1 MPWYNKHI
9 DAQDYGDSEVEIMAV
24 SYKKLWKLLIDRD
37 LKKKD
42 LEAMAQVSHYT
53 MNKLTH
59 GDNVT
64 TDVLGR
70 ICKALD
76 CSLDDIMEFVDE

>member
-1 MPWYNKHI
+1 M
-9 DAQDYGDSEVEIMAV
+9 
-24 SYKKLWKLLIDRD
+24 
-37 LKKKD
+37 KKKD
-42 LEAMAQVSHYT
+42 LKTMAQVSHYT
-53 MNKLTH
+53 TNKLTY

-76 CSLDDIMEFVDE
+76 CSLGDIMEFVDELADPFSETFHPNEKWE